1 MIRVNLLPHREEKR
15 KRRQQQFLGIAVFS
29 VILGLVAGGWAD
41 RKFNTSPLF
50 LFLLTLLAFIVGM
63 VRMVRALN
71 EPGPPDDP
79 SGA

>member
-1 MIRVNLLPHREEKR
+1 MTAKRSSEQLIRAAAMVTEM
-15 KRRQQQFLGIAVFS
+15 AVT